1 MSSPK
6 LTLMLCAA
14 GWMFAVT
21 PAHAGNPS
29 LGGLWTGEFA
39 SDLHDTAGTLSAELM
54 QNADGTLSGKLKMQG
69 DDSAAPAAFLLP
81 YMEQDNLFKLRVAA
95 GDVNGDGTACIITNG
110 KSADGTMYLLMID
123 ATLLP
128 AGMDGEAPML
138 FGTYELFRVDG
149 DGKFKKVDA
158 GTLGIIAILIG

>member
-1 MSSPK
+1 E
-6 LTLMLCAA
+6 
-14 GWMFAVT
+14 
-21 PAHAGNPS
+21 PA
-29 LGGLWTGEFA
+29 LDGLWSGEFA
-39 SDLHDTAGTLSAELM
+39 SDLHDAEGTLSAELM
-54 QNADGTLSGKLKMQG
+54 QNADGTLSGRMKMQG
-69 DDSAAPAAFLLP
+69 DNLAAPAAFLLP

-110 KSADGTMYLLMID
+110 KSADGTMYMLMID

-128 AGMDGEAPML
+128 SDKNGEAPML

-158 GTLGIIAILIG
+158 G